1 MSNATDKRK
10 RMRSTLK
17 FHQADVDEKLKVI
30 LVNDFFQLS
39 KILESLKASDS
50 KAFHAMF
57 GLIEANIDLEEKN
70 AERGSRIGKLQRG
83 QTQPK

>member
-17 FHQADVDEKLKVI
+17 FHQADVDEKMKAG
-30 LVNDFFQLS
+30 LVNDFLQLS
-39 KILESLKASDS
+39 KILESLKTTDA
-50 KAFHAMF
+50 KAFHAMY
-57 GLIEANIDLEEKN
+57 GLLEANIDLEEQI
-70 AERGSRIGKLQRG
+70 AERGKRIAKLQRG

>member
-30 LVNDFFQLS
+30 LVNDFLQLS

-50 KAFHAMF
+50 KAFYAMF

>member
-30 LVNDFFQLS
+30 LVNDFLQLS

>member
-17 FHQADVDEKLKVI
+17 FHQAAVDEKLKVV
-30 LVNDFFQLS
+30 LVNDFLQLS
-39 KILESLKASDS
+39 KILESLKASDP
-50 KAFHAMF
+50 KAFHAMY
-57 GLIEANIDLEEKN
+57 GLLEANIDLEEQG
-70 AERGSRIGKLQRG
+70 AERGSRIAKLQRG

>member
-30 LVNDFFQLS
+30 LVNDFLQLS

-50 KAFHAMF
+50 KAFHVMF

>member
-17 FHQADVDEKLKVI
+17 FHQADVDEKLKVV
-30 LVNDFFQLS
+30 LLNDFLQLS
-39 KILESLKASDS
+39 KILESLKTTDK
-50 KAFHAMF
+50 KAFHAMYA
-57 GLIEANIDLEEKN
+57 LLEANIELEEKN
-70 AERGSRIGKLQRG
+70 AERGSRISKLQRG